1 MRRPGV
7 WLYLVVALATAAA
20 GIACSDGAAGP
31 APQARAMTGSG
42 TVDLDALAEPVA
54 ARYRFAEAN
63 RALMERI
70 PCYCGCA
77 SLGHRSLYDCFL
89 TPQGA
94 YEAHGAGCGV
104 CQAEAVD
111 VERLFGEG
119 KSVTAIRA
127 AIDATYASSGPPTK
141 TP

>member
-1 MRRPGV
+1 MARGV
-7 WLYLVVALATAAA
+7 WLLVLIALAA
-20 GIACSDGAAGP
+20 GLGFACSSENGP
-31 APQARAMTGSG
+31 APAARTMTSETGPI
-42 TVDLDALAEPVA
+42 DLATLPEAVA

-63 RALMERI
+63 RAVMERI
-70 PCYCGCA
+70 PCYCGCSA
-77 SLGHRSLYDCFL
+77 LGHRNLYDCFV
-89 TPQGA
+89 TAQGG

-111 VERLFGEG
+111 VERLLGEG
-119 KSVTAIRA
+119 LDVAAIRT

>member
-1 MRRPGV
+1 MHRLGA
-7 WLYLVVALATAAA
+7 WLLFGIALAVAA
-20 GIACSDGAAGP
+20 SGAACAGGEQGQ

-42 TVDLDALAEPVA
+42 TVELAALPEPVA

-89 TPQGA
+89 TPDGA
-94 YEAHGAGCGV
+94 YEAHGAGCGI

-111 VERLFGEG
+111 VERLLGEG
-119 KSVTAIRA
+119 MSVAEIRA
-127 AIDATYASSGPPTK
+127 AIDATYGSAGPSTK